1 MLAADAVARFTSQ
14 LTEAGVDSPRADAM
28 AIVAHAARV
37 SVSELRTGLI
47 TGQTLSAEDYA
58 AAEHLAQR
66 RAHREPLQYLTGL
79 AAFRYLELQVG
90 PGVFVPRPET
100 EVVTQV
106 AIDQALRL
114 SATQGVVT
122 VVDLCSGSGA
132 IALSIA
138 HEVATARVTAVE
150 LEAEAVTWWERNAQA
165 LAPDVQSRLALVHGD
180 ATSPSLLEG
189 LTGTVD
195 IVVSN
200 PPYVPPHEAPT
211 QAEAQSDPHAALY
224 GGGHDGLDVPR
235 GVMRNAA
242 RLLRSGGTFVMEHSS
257 SQGETVRREFAAV
270 GAFDEAVTLPDMA
283 GLDRMTVARKLT

>member
-28 AIVAHAARV
+28 AIVAHAARL

-47 TGQTLSAEDYA
+47 TGQTLSPEDYA
-58 AAEHLAQR
+58 TAQELAQR

-100 EVVTQV
+100 EVVAQV

-114 SATQGVVT
+114 SDTQDTVT

-138 HEVATARVTAVE
+138 HEVAKSRVTAVE
-150 LEAEAVTWWERNAQA
+150 LEAQAVMWWERNAKA
-165 LAPDVQSRLALVHGD
+165 LAQTTQSRLTLVHAD
-180 ATSPSLLEG
+180 ATSPSLLQA
-189 LTGTVD
+189 LTGIVD

-224 GGGHDGLDVPR
+224 GGGNDGLEIPR

-242 RLLRSGGTFVMEHSS
+242 RLLRAGGTFVMEHSS
-257 SQGETVRREFAAV
+257 SQGQSVRREFAAV

-283 GLDRMTVARKLT
+283 GLDRMTVARKLA